1 MEIEDYNYEKNSNT
15 ISKEERDA
23 FIDRFKRACRAKGM
37 TVQQLQNMLGKTN
50 AYFRNMG
57 YISPKMAIEVKK
69 LIPDLNIEYINKGE
83 GKMFLDVLAK
93 QEAKEVK
100 ASAIP
105 LLPISAR
112 GGTLTGFSEGVNI
125 YECEMITTPIVGA
138 ELAITVTG
146 DSMEPEY
153 PSGCVVFV
161 KKVNEK
167 AFIEWGKTFVID
179 TCNGVVIKKVFPV
192 EGDDSKVICRSVNK
206 AYPDYSISLADT
218 YGFYKVLMQ
227 MSLK

>member
-1 MEIEDYNYEKNSNT
+1 MELETYNYEKNSNT
-15 ISKEERDA
+15 ITKEERMA
-23 FIDRFKRACRAKGM
+23 FIDRFKKACRAKGL
-37 TVQQLQNMLGKTN
+37 TLQQLQTSLGKTN

-57 YISPKMAIEVKK
+57 YVSPKMAIEVKK
-69 LIPDLNIEYINKGE
+69 LIPDLNIEYINNGV
-83 GKMFLDVLAK
+83 GQMFISPA
-93 QEAKEVK
+93 EVK
-100 ASAIP
+100 AEQEKKRTEIP

-112 GGTLTGFSEGVNI
+112 GGTLTGFSEGVNL
-125 YECEMITTPIVGA
+125 YECEMISTPIKGA

-153 PSGCVVFV
+153 PSGCIVFI

-167 AFIEWGKTFVID
+167 AFIEWGKTYVLD
-179 TCNGVVIKKVFPV
+179 TCNGVVIKKLFPV
-192 EGDDSKVICRSVNK
+192 DGDENKITCRSVNS
-206 AYPDYSISLADT
+206 AYPDYTISLIDT

>member
-1 MEIEDYNYEKNSNT
+1 MDVEAYDYEKNSNT
-15 ISKEERDA
+15 ISKEERIA
-23 FIDRFKRACRAKGM
+23 FIDRFKKACRAKGI
-37 TVQQLQNMLGKTN
+37 TLQQLQTYLGRTN

-69 LIPDLNIEYINKGE
+69 IIPDLNIEYINKGV
-83 GKMFLDVLAK
+83 GQMFISPA
-93 QEAKEVK
+93 EVK
-100 ASAIP
+100 AEAEKKRIEVP

-112 GGTLTGFSEGVNI
+112 GGTLAGFSEGVNT
-125 YECEMITTPIVGA
+125 YECEQIITPIKSA

-153 PSGCVVFV
+153 PSGCVVFI

-167 AFIEWGKTFVID
+167 AFIEWGKTYVID
-179 TCNGVVIKKVFPV
+179 TCNGVVIKKLFPV
-192 EGDDSKVICRSVNK
+192 EGDENQIICRSVNS
-206 AYPDYSISLADT
+206 AYPDYTIKYTDT